1 MDPMHTNSPRLD
13 SPAGVVEPHVKRVAT
28 VIVLGSIMSILD
40 TTIVNVALDSLSHD
54 LHAPLSS
61 IQWVVTAYL
70 LALAAVI
77 PLSGWAV
84 RRFSAFHV
92 YLVAL
97 VLFTAG
103 SALCGLANTAPELIA
118 FRALQGI
125 GGGMLVP
132 TGLTILVRATGPVNL
147 PKVMSVIGV
156 PMILAPVFGPT
167 LGGFLLQ
174 SVGWHAIFMVNVPI
188 GIVTTF
194 VALRLLPRDTPTGD
208 AGPLDWVGL
217 VLAGVGT
224 VGITFG
230 LSESATAGS
239 FTAISVVAPILL
251 GLVLL
256 GAFVLRALRIDNPLL
271 DIRLYRIPAYSSA
284 SVVTFFLGAA
294 LFGAMILLP
303 LYFQVARG
311 QDAIHTGLLLIPQG
325 IGAGIGMNRS
335 AQATRRFGAGLT
347 SLCGGVIMVLA
358 TIPFLLIGST
368 TSFTLIGVAMFVRGI
383 GVGFSFMPAMTAAF
397 SALSHDQVGDGSPQ
411 LNVVQR
417 VGGSLGTAVVAV
429 VLQSKLSHLGGA
441 SSGLAV
447 HVSPDAVAAAFAQT
461 YWWVIGMTLVS
472 LIPSIVLWRIE
483 RRNRAAGAENGT
495 PDDMLMEILA

>member
-1 MDPMHTNSPRLD
+1 MQTKQPRVR
-13 SPAGVVEPHVKRVAT
+13 PAAGVVEPHVKRIAT

-40 TTIVNVALDSLSHD
+40 TTIVNVALDSLSRD
-54 LHAPLSS
+54 LHAPLSN
-61 IQWVVTAYL
+61 IQWVVTGYL

-92 YLVAL
+92 YMLAL

-103 SALCGLANTAPELIA
+103 SALCGLATSAPELIA

-132 TGLTILVRATGPVNL
+132 TGLTILVRAVGRDNL

-156 PMILAPVFGPT
+156 PMVLAPVFGPT

-174 SVGWHAIFMVNVPI
+174 SVGWHAIFMINVPI
-188 GIVTTF
+188 GIVTTV
-194 VALRLLPRDTPTGD
+194 VALRLLPRDRPEPQS
-208 AGPLDWVGL
+208 AGPLDWLGL
-217 VLAGVGT
+217 ILAGAGT

-239 FTAISVVAPILL
+239 FTATSVVVPVLA
-251 GLVLL
+251 GAALV
-256 GAFVLRALRIDNPLL
+256 AVFVVRSLRIDRPLL
-271 DIRLYRIPAYSSA
+271 DIRLYRIRAYSAA
-284 SVVTFFLGAA
+284 SVVTFCLGAA

-303 LYFQVARG
+303 LYFQIARG

-335 AQATRRFGAGLT
+335 AQATRWLGAGLT
-347 SLCGGVIMVLA
+347 SLWGGVVMLLA
-358 TIPFLLIGST
+358 TIPFLFIGSSTSYVLIG
-368 TSFTLIGVAMFVRGI
+368 LAMIVRGV

-397 SALSHDQVGDGSPQ
+397 SALSHEQVDDGSPQ
-411 LNVVQR
+411 LNVIQR

-429 VLQSKLSHLGGA
+429 VLQNKLSHLGTATGRRVGA
-441 SSGLAV
+441 
-447 HVSPDAVAAAFAQT
+447 HVGDSAVAAAFAQT
-461 YWWVIGMTLVS
+461 YWWVIALTVVS
-472 LIPSIVLWRIE
+472 LIPSAVLWRIE
-483 RRNRAAGAENGT
+483 RRNRAAGVTSET